1 MYKKILASLFCLIPA
16 VSYGDD
22 LITKAQSTY
31 DAVRIVCSGISD
43 EISRVSNVSK
53 VNTAVTGAGTV
64 AAGGALIAGAKNH
77 LWKQRLTGWQNKFVM
92 RVAVTPTVWKRC
104 PMKSSGIMLCNQ
116 WRKLQN

>member
-22 LITKAQSTY
+22 LIATAQSTY

-64 AAGGALIAGAKNH
+64 AAGGALIAGAK
-77 LWKQRLTGWQNKFVM
+77 KIICGSRD
-92 RVAVTPTVWKRC
+92 
-104 PMKSSGIMLCNQ
+104 
-116 WRKLQN
+116 